1 MIGNS
6 NERYY
11 SCSSLSIPRSIC
23 RLLVCRLGIRRR
35 TRVAYCRVTMTTTVE
50 DYSLRDVPNVDL
62 LIEEWAMMEWDKEWW
77 DNFDD
82 NWDEDFEE

>member
-1 MIGNS
+1 
-6 NERYY
+6 
-11 SCSSLSIPRSIC
+11 
-23 RLLVCRLGIRRR
+23 
-35 TRVAYCRVTMTTTVE
+35 MTTTVE